1 MRNEE
6 KRTFEEVIESME
18 GIEDDKDRFLKA
30 ARLERHEID
39 RRYEMER
46 LTLILNYLIGTVAM
60 VGGFTIVFFFLYMV
74 TK

>member
-1 MRNEE
+1 MKDEKTFDGVIKTMEE
-6 KRTFEEVIESME
+6 TES
-18 GIEDDKDRFLKA
+18 DKDRFLKA

-46 LTLILNYLIGTVAM
+46 LVVILNYLVGSVAM
-60 VGGFTIVFFFLYMV
+60 IGGFAVVFFFLYMV

>member
-1 MRNEE
+1 MKDEKTFDGVIKAMEE
-6 KRTFEEVIESME
+6 TES
-18 GIEDDKDRFLKA
+18 DKDRFLKA

-46 LTLILNYLIGTVAM
+46 LVVILNYLVGSVAM
-60 VGGFTIVFFFLYMV
+60 IGGFAVVFFFLYMV